1 MGTLDVDCSYPAPGR
16 ESPEQK
22 KTRILVKSERSAL
35 QLDDFD
41 QREKSMIYEAQEHNQ
56 LLQELCKTDK
66 EYELSLHYIYCR
78 KLQVSDYLGRSSTWQ
93 KFSKSI
99 RSLSG

>member
-1 MGTLDVDCSYPAPGR
+1 MSGN

-22 KTRILVKSERSAL
+22 KIRILVRSVRSAL
-35 QLDDFD
+35 KLDDFD
-41 QREKSMIYEAQEHNQ
+41 QREKSMIYEAQEHNH

-78 KLQVSDYLGRSSTWQ
+78 KLKVSDYLGRSSAWQ
-93 KFSKSI
+93 RLSKSI
-99 RSLSG
+99 QSSSG